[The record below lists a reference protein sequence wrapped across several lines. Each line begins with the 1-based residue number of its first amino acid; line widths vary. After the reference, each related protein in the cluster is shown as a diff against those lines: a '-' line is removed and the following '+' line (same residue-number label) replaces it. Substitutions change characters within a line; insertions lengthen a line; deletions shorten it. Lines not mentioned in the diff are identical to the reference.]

1 MGRHDAPGES
11 APEKP
16 RGRNLARLLL
26 GAGLVAILVAG
37 IVAIVGGKFAGCGA
51 TNTVTVMAD
60 PALAAAARSQASLAS
75 DRCTTIAVTEA
86 PDRESAGRLAGGGA
100 DLWLAPSRLRADAVS
115 AQLGR
120 ELPTTVVAGSPIVLA
135 GTAIPQPAS
144 WSEAMTQ
151 ATIRAVP
158 ADSPYADAP
167 VAAAVAE
174 SSRPGAGAGDDQA
187 LNAVL
192 AQYAQA
198 AKRVSGEPVA
208 AAAAEGGVVAVP
220 EYAYLTEKKGRGEL
234 AAVVPKTGAPR
245 DELLLAVA
253 ATGDRKAAATA
264 AGERLTKA
272 FTSAD
277 GLAALARDGLRGT
290 ALAEAPSGGVGAVT
304 ALPDPDRARLARA
317 EQTYSTLAVPLKAL
331 VVVDTSGSM
340 NEKVGDTTR
349 IGMLASGFTKV
360 VTQIPEAN
368 AVGLWTFALATNGGK
383 DWTEVVP
390 TARLSDKR
398 GPTTQRQALLDGVNS
413 LPGRVRGG
421 TGLYDTT
428 LAAYRQAVKDFD
440 PAYSNS
446 LILLTDGGNEKN
458 GGTTLDELVAELKK
472 LVDPARPVNIH
483 TVGISK
489 DADLP
494 ALKKIADATGGT
506 AQSADTEQQMLADF
520 VNAVA
525 KRAK

>member
-1 MGRHDAPGES
+1 MGRHDAPGEP
-11 APEKP
+11 AAEKP
-16 RGRNLARLLL
+16 RGRNVARLLV
-26 GAGLVAILVAG
+26 GAGLVAVLVAG
-37 IVAIVGGKFAGCGA
+37 IVAVVGGKFAGCGA
-51 TNTVTVMAD
+51 SSTVTVMAD
-60 PALAAAARSQASLAS
+60 PALAPALRSQAALAS
-75 DRCTTIAVTEA
+75 DRCTTISVAEA
-86 PDRESAGRLAGGGA
+86 PDHESAGRLQAGAA
-100 DLWLAPSRLRADAVS
+100 DLWFAPSRSRADAVS

-135 GTAIPQPAS
+135 GAAVPQPAS

-158 ADSPYADAP
+158 ADSPYSDAP
-167 VAAAVAE
+167 VIAAVAE
-174 SSRPGAGAGDDQA
+174 STRPGGGDDRA

-198 AKRVSGEPVA
+198 AKRVDGEPVTA
-208 AAAAEGGVVAVP
+208 AASDSGVVVVP
-220 EYAYLTEKKGRGEL
+220 EYAYLEEKKARGEL

-253 ATGDRKAAATA
+253 AIGQRQAAVTDAGKRLA
-264 AGERLTKA
+264 AA
-272 FTSAD
+272 FTSGD
-277 GLAALARDGLRGT
+277 GLAALARDGLRGI
-290 ALAEAPSGGVGAVT
+290 ALAEAPPGGVGAVT

-340 NEKVGDTTR
+340 DEKVGDTTR

-360 VTQIPEAN
+360 VTQIPDAN
-368 AVGLWTFALATNGGK
+368 AVGLWTFSLATNGGK

-398 GPTTQRQALLDGVNS
+398 GDKTQRQLLLDGVNS

-428 LAAYRQAVKDFD
+428 LAAYRQAIKDFD

-446 LILLTDGGNEKN
+446 LILLSDGGNEKN
-458 GGTTLDELVAELKK
+458 GGTTLDQMVAELKK

-525 KRAK
+525 KRAQ

>member
-1 MGRHDAPGES
+1 MGRHDAPVDP
-11 APEKP
+11 APAKP
-16 RGRNLARLLL
+16 RGRNVARLLL
-26 GAGLVAILVAG
+26 AAALVAVLVAG
-37 IVAIVGGKFAGCGA
+37 IVAIVGGRFAGCGA

-60 PALAAAARSQASLAS
+60 PSVAAAARSQASLAS
-75 DRCTTIAVTEA
+75 DRCTTFAVTEA
-86 PDRESAGRLAGGGA
+86 PDREAAGRLASGAA

-120 ELPTTVVAGSPIVLA
+120 ELPTTAVAGSPIVLA

-144 WSEAMTQ
+144 WSEALTQ

-158 ADSPYADAP
+158 ADSPYAGAP

-174 SSRPGAGAGDDQA
+174 STRPGAGDDQA
-187 LNAVL
+187 LNSVL

-198 AKRVSGEPVA
+198 AKRVTGEPVA
-208 AAAAEGGVVAVP
+208 AAATDRGVVIVP
-220 EYAYLTEKKGRGEL
+220 EYAYLAAKKGRGDL

-245 DELLLAVA
+245 DELLLAVVA
-253 ATGDRKAAATA
+253 GGDRKAAATE
-264 AGERLTKA
+264 AGERLSAT
-272 FTSAD
+272 FTSDD
-277 GLAALARDGLRGT
+277 GRAALARDGLRGT

-304 ALPDPDRARLARA
+304 ALPDPDRARLASAGR
-317 EQTYSTLAVPLKAL
+317 TYSTLAVPLKAL

-340 NEKVGDTTR
+340 NEKVGDTSR

-360 VTQIPEAN
+360 VTQIPDAN
-368 AVGLWTFALATNGGK
+368 AVGLWTFSLAANGGR

-398 GPTTQRQALLDGVNS
+398 GDKTQRQALLDGVNS

-428 LAAYRQAVKDFD
+428 LAAYRQAVADFD

-446 LILLTDGGNEKN
+446 LILLSDGGNEKN
-458 GGTTLDELVAELKK
+458 GGTTLDGLVAELRR
-472 LVDPARPVNIH
+472 LVDPTRPVNIH

-494 ALKKIADATGGT
+494 ALKRISDATGGT
-506 AQSADTEQQMLADF
+506 AQSAETEQQMLEDF
-520 VNAVA
+520 VNAIA
-525 KRAK
+525 QRAK

>member
-1 MGRHDAPGES
+1 MGRHDAPGDS
-11 APEKP
+11 AQEKP

-37 IVAIVGGKFAGCGA
+37 IVAIVGGKFTNCGA
-51 TNTVTVMAD
+51 TTTVTVMAD
-60 PALAAAARSQASLAS
+60 PALAPAARSQASLAS

-86 PDRESAGRLAGGGA
+86 PDRESAGRLASGGV

-174 SSRPGAGAGDDQA
+174 SSRPGGDEQA

-198 AKRVSGEPVA
+198 AKRVTGEPVA
-208 AAAAEGGVVAVP
+208 AAAADGGVVAVP
-220 EYAYLTEKKGRGEL
+220 EYAYLAEKKGRGEL

-253 ATGDRKAAATA
+253 ATGDRKAAATD
-264 AGERLTKA
+264 AGQRLVEA
-272 FTSAD
+272 FTSGD
-277 GLAALARDGLRGT
+277 GVAALARDGLRGT

-304 ALPDPDRARLARA
+304 ALPDPDPARLARA

-360 VTQIPEAN
+360 VTQIPDAN
-368 AVGLWTFALATNGGK
+368 AVGLWTFSLATNGGK

-446 LILLTDGGNEKN
+446 LILLSDGGNEKN
-458 GGTTLDELVAELKK
+458 GGTTLDQLVAELKK

>member
-1 MGRHDAPGES
+1 MGRHYAPGDP
-11 APEKP
+11 AAEKP
-16 RGRNLARLLL
+16 RGRNVARLLVGAAL
-26 GAGLVAILVAG
+26 VAVLVAGLVAI
-37 IVAIVGGKFAGCGA
+37 VGGRFAGCGEQR
-51 TNTVTVMAD
+51 TVTVLAD
-60 PALAAAARSQASLAS
+60 PALAPAIRSQAALAS
-75 DRCTTIAVTEA
+75 GTCTTLAVSEA
-86 PDRESAGRLAGGGA
+86 PDREAAGRLASGAA
-100 DLWLAPSRLRADAVS
+100 DLWIAPSRLRADAVS

-135 GTAIPQPAS
+135 GAAVPQPAS
-144 WSEAMTQ
+144 WAEAMTQ

-158 ADSPYADAP
+158 ADSPYAEAP

-174 SSRPGAGAGDDQA
+174 ASRPGGSDDQA
-187 LNAVL
+187 LNSVL

-198 AKRVSGEPVA
+198 AKRVSGDPVA
-208 AAAAEGGVVAVP
+208 AAAADGGVVAVP
-220 EYAYLTEKKGRGEL
+220 EYAYLAEKKTRGDL
-234 AAVVPKTGAPR
+234 AALVPKSGAPR

-253 ATGDRKAAATA
+253 ATGDRKAAATD
-264 AGERLTKA
+264 AGERLAGA
-272 FTSAD
+272 FTSDD
-277 GLAALARDGLRGT
+277 GRAALARDGLRGT
-290 ALAEAPSGGVGAVT
+290 TLAEAPSGGVGAVT
-304 ALPDPDRARLARA
+304 ALPDPDRSRLTRA

-340 NEKVGDTTR
+340 DEKVGDTTR

-360 VTQIPEAN
+360 VTQIPDAN

-398 GPTTQRQALLDGVNS
+398 GDKTQRQALLDGVNS

-446 LILLTDGGNEKN
+446 LILLTDGGNEKD
-458 GGTTLDELVAELKK
+458 GGTTLDQLVAELRK

>member
-1 MGRHDAPGES
+1 MGRHYAPGDS

-26 GAGLVAILVAG
+26 GAGLVAVLVAG
-37 IVAIVGGKFAGCGA
+37 IVAIVGGRFDSCGEKHA
-51 TNTVTVMAD
+51 LTVMAD
-60 PALAAAARSQASLAS
+60 PALAPAARAQAALAS
-75 DRCTTIAVTEA
+75 DKCSTIAVAEA
-86 PDRESAGRLAGGGA
+86 PDREAAGRLTSGTA
-100 DLWLAPSRLRADAVS
+100 DLWLAPSRARADAVS

-120 ELPTTVVAGSPIVLA
+120 ELPTTPVAGSPIVLA
-135 GTAIPQPAS
+135 GASIPQPAS
-144 WSEAMTQ
+144 WLEAMSQ

-158 ADSPYADAP
+158 ADSAYAVTP
-167 VAAAVAE
+167 VIAGVSEA
-174 SSRPGAGAGDDQA
+174 SRPGADQQA
-187 LNAVL
+187 LTAAL
-192 AQYAQA
+192 AGYAQA
-198 AKRVSGEPVA
+198 AKRVSDEPVR
-208 AAAAEGGVVAVP
+208 AAAAEGGVVVVP
-220 EYAYLTEKKGRGEL
+220 EYAYLAAKKDKGDL

-245 DELLLAVA
+245 DELLLAVT
-253 ATGDRKAAATA
+253 ATGDRQPAATE
-264 AGERLTKA
+264 AGKRLASA
-272 FTSAD
+272 FTSSD
-277 GLAALARDGLRGT
+277 GLAALAREGLRGT
-290 ALAEAPSGGVGAVT
+290 GLAEAPSGGVGAVT
-304 ALPDPDRARLARA
+304 KLPDPDRAQLARA
-317 EQTYSTLAVPLKAL
+317 EQAYTTLAVPLKAL

-340 NEKVGDTTR
+340 EEKVGNTTR

-360 VTQIPEAN
+360 VTQIPDAN

-398 GPTTQRQALLDGVNS
+398 GDKTQRQALLDGVNS

-458 GGTTLDELVAELKK
+458 GGTTLDTLVAELKK

-506 AQSADTEQQMLADF
+506 AQSADTEEQMLTDF
-520 VNAVA
+520 VTAVA

>member
-1 MGRHDAPGES
+1 MGRHDAPGDP

-26 GAGLVAILVAG
+26 AAGLVAVLVAG
-37 IVAIVGGKFAGCGA
+37 IVAIVGGRFASCGD

-60 PALAAAARSQASLAS
+60 PALAPAARTQAAAAS
-75 DRCTTIAVTEA
+75 DKCTTITVAEA
-86 PDRESAGRLAGGGA
+86 PDREAAGRLTTGTA
-100 DLWLAPSRLRADAVS
+100 DLWLAPSRARADAVA

-120 ELPTTVVAGSPIVLA
+120 DLPTTPVAGSPIVLA
-135 GTAIPQPAS
+135 GAAIPQPAS
-144 WSEAMTQ
+144 WLEAMSQ
-151 ATIRAVP
+151 ASIRAVN
-158 ADSPYADAP
+158 ADSAYAVTP
-167 VAAAVAE
+167 VIAGVAE
-174 SSRPGAGAGDDQA
+174 TSRPGSDPQA
-187 LNAVL
+187 LTSAL
-192 AQYAQA
+192 AGYAQA
-198 AKRVSGEPVA
+198 AKRVSGEPVR
-208 AAAAEGGVVAVP
+208 AAAAEGGVVVVP
-220 EYAYLTEKKGRGEL
+220 EYAYLAAKKSGDGVS
-234 AAVVPKTGAPR
+234 AVVPKTGAPR

-253 ATGDRKAAATA
+253 ATGDRQAAAKDA
-264 AGERLTKA
+264 AGRLSAA
-272 FTSAD
+272 FTSPD
-277 GLAALARDGLRGT
+277 GLQALARDGLRGV
-290 ALAEAPSGGVGAVT
+290 ALGEEPSGGVGPVS
-304 ALPDPDRARLARA
+304 ALPDPDPARLATS
-317 EQTYSTLAVPLKAL
+317 EQQYSTLAVPLKAL
-331 VVVDTSGSM
+331 VTVDTSGSM
-340 NEKVGDTTR
+340 EEKVGDTTR

-360 VTQIPEAN
+360 VTQIPDAN
-368 AVGLWTFALATNGGK
+368 AVGLWTFALATGGGK

-390 TARLSDKR
+390 TAKLSDRR
-398 GPTTQRQALLDGVNS
+398 GDKTQRQALLDGVNS

-494 ALKKIADATGGT
+494 ALKRIADATGGT
-506 AQSADTEQQMLADF
+506 AQSADTEEQMLTDF
-520 VNAVA
+520 VTAVA

>member
-1 MGRHDAPGES
+1 MGRHDAPGDP

-26 GAGLVAILVAG
+26 AAALVAVLVAG
-37 IVAIVGGKFAGCGA
+37 IVAIVGGKFANCGEQR
-51 TNTVTVMAD
+51 TVTVMAD
-60 PALAAAARSQASLAS
+60 PALAPAVRSQASLAS
-75 DRCTTIAVTEA
+75 DKCTTIAVAEA
-86 PDRESAGRLAGGGA
+86 PDREAAGRLQGGAA
-100 DLWLAPSRLRADAVS
+100 DLWIAPSRLRADAVS

-135 GTAIPQPAS
+135 GATIPQPAT
-144 WSEAMTQ
+144 WFEAMTQ

-158 ADSPYADAP
+158 ADSPYADAA

-174 SSRPGAGAGDDQA
+174 STRPGGGDDQA

-198 AKRVSGEPVA
+198 AKRVAGDPVA
-208 AAAAEGGVVAVP
+208 AAGAEGGVVAVP
-220 EYAYLTEKKGRGEL
+220 EYAYVAAKRSRGDL

-253 ATGDRKAAATA
+253 ATGDRKAAASEA
-264 AGERLTKA
+264 AERLTRT
-272 FTSAD
+272 FTSDD

-317 EQTYSTLAVPLKAL
+317 EQAYSTLAVPLKAL

-340 NEKVGDTTR
+340 DEKVGDTTR

-360 VTQIPEAN
+360 VTQIPDAN
-368 AVGLWTFALATNGGK
+368 AVGLWTFSLATNGGK

-398 GPTTQRQALLDGVNS
+398 GDKTQRQALLEGVNS

-446 LILLTDGGNEKN
+446 LILLSDGGNEKS
-458 GGTTLDELVAELKK
+458 GGTTLDQLVAELRK

-494 ALKKIADATGGT
+494 ALKRIADATGGT

>member
-1 MGRHDAPGES
+1 MGRHYAPGDS

-26 GAGLVAILVAG
+26 GAALVAVLVAG
-37 IVAIVGGKFAGCGA
+37 IVAIVGGKFAGCGDRH
-51 TNTVTVMAD
+51 TVTVMAD
-60 PALAAAARSQASLAS
+60 PALAPAVRAQASLAS
-75 DRCTTIAVTEA
+75 DPCTTFAVSEA
-86 PDRESAGRLAGGGA
+86 PDRESAGRLQSGAA
-100 DLWLAPSRLRADAVS
+100 DLWIAPSRLRADAVS
-115 AQLGR
+115 AQLSR
-120 ELPTTVVAGSPIVLA
+120 ELPTTVVAASPIVLA
-135 GTAIPQPAS
+135 GTAVPQPAS

-158 ADSPYADAP
+158 ADSPYAAAP
-167 VAAAVAE
+167 VSAAVAE
-174 SSRPGAGAGDDQA
+174 STRPGGGDDQA

-198 AKRVSGEPVA
+198 AKRVAGAPVA
-208 AAAAEGGVVAVP
+208 AAAAEGGVVVVP
-220 EYAYLTEKKGRGEL
+220 EFAYLAEKKGRGDL

-253 ATGDRKAAATA
+253 ATGDRKAAASD
-264 AGERLTKA
+264 AGARLAKA

-277 GLAALARDGLRGT
+277 GVAALAREGLRGT

-304 ALPDPDRARLARA
+304 VLPDPDRTRLARA
-317 EQTYSTLAVPLKAL
+317 EQAYSTLAVPLKAL

-340 NEKVGDTTR
+340 DEKVGDTTR

-360 VTQIPEAN
+360 VTQIPDAN
-368 AVGLWTFALATNGGK
+368 AVGLWTFSLAANGGK

-398 GPTTQRQALLDGVNS
+398 GDKTQRQALLEGVNS

-494 ALKKIADATGGT
+494 ALRRIADATGGT
-506 AQSADTEQQMLADF
+506 AQSADSEQQMLADF